1 MTQWSGGFGP
11 AARPPNARIP
21 VKVHRNVSLVRT
33 ADETVSH
40 ELLARPKLSRLIV
53 GQLREDVLLVR
64 PGVVDEVIAELR
76 RIGHT
81 PRIVGST

>member
-1 MTQWSGGFGP
+1 VSQWSGGFGSGS
-11 AARPPNARIP
+11 RPPNARIP

-33 ADETVSH
+33 ADATITQ

-53 GQLREDVLLVR
+53 GQLRDDVLLVR
-64 PGVVDEVIAELR
+64 PGMVGEVIAELR

-81 PRIVGST
+81 PKVIGPS